1 MPRKQNCIACLYAER
16 VLAHSE
22 RLQTSD
28 ATPDF
33 GPISKHP
40 FKCCRVSTTIPC
52 QPLVNETR
60 ESDSGSQA
68 GTVDLLSTP

>member
-33 GPISKHP
+33 GPDEYSLYDLT
-40 FKCCRVSTTIPC
+40 CLLN
-52 QPLVNETR
+52 PLLP
-60 ESDSGSQA
+60 
-68 GTVDLLSTP
+68 GTALGHFPELSASPI